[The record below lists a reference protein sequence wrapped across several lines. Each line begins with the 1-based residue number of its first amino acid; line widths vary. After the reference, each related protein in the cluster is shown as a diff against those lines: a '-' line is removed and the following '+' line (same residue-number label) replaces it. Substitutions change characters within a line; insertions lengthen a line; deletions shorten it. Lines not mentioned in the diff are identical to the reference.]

1 MVLELYYFVLLR
13 NIRSEDLVGAWG
25 KKKKKSFF
33 EHLDHETIIKIG
45 ILVKTAQ

>member
-25 KKKKKSFF
+25 KKKISFF
-33 EHLDHETIIKIG
+33 EHLDHETIIKTG
-45 ILVKTAQ
+45 ILVKTTQ

>member
-13 NIRSEDLVGAWG
+13 NIRRFDKSLGQK

-33 EHLDHETIIKIG
+33 EHLDHEIIIKIG
-45 ILVKTAQ
+45 ILVKATQ